1 MLLRPLIYIMQLTGI
16 PRLVFSLLMDKR
28 VPLAVKAILPA
39 TLAYLI
45 IPSDLLPDFV
55 TPIGRIDDVL
65 VLIVGTLAFLTLAP
79 KRVVSEYTGRG
90 RVDEDSGVD
99 GEVVEGK
106 YRYVEDPDKP
116 SSEDPERR

>member
-1 MLLRPLIYIMQLTGI
+1 MLLRPILYIMQLTGI

-28 VPLAVKAILPA
+28 VPLPVKAILPA

-45 IPSDLLPDFV
+45 IPSDLVPDFV

-65 VLIVGTLAFLTLAP
+65 VLIVGVLAFLTLAP
-79 KRVVSEYTGRG
+79 KSVVSEYTGRG
-90 RVDEDSGVD
+90 RSVEKSDDD

-106 YRYVEDPDKP
+106 FRYIEDAEDPSP
-116 SSEDPERR
+116 ENSERR

>member
-90 RVDEDSGVD
+90 RVDEDSGDD

-106 YRYVEDPDKP
+106 YRYVEDADKP
-116 SSEDPERR
+116 SSENPERR